1 MEQED
6 FLGTGWSFPPTFNL
20 SEKKVV
26 MVSDEEDIR
35 QSLEILLSTR
45 LGERVLLS
53 EYGCGINTMPF
64 ENITVTFLTKMKAII
79 KKAILLYEP
88 RIDLEEVFFTSP
100 RAEEGVV
107 HIQLQYKIRA
117 TNSRLNFVYPF
128 YLKEGTYIKS

>member
-6 FLGTGWSFPPTFNL
+6 FLGTGWSFPPSFNL
-20 SEKKVV
+20 SEKSVN

-35 QSLEILLSTR
+35 QSLDILLSTR

-100 RAEEGVV
+100 KAEEGIVKV
-107 HIQLQYKIRA
+107 QLQYRIRA
-117 TNSRLNFVYPF
+117 TNSRLNYVYPF
-128 YLKEGTYIKS
+128 YLKEGTYIKT

>member
-1 MEQED
+1 METED

-20 SEKKVV
+20 SQKKVE
-26 MVSDEEDIR
+26 MVSNEEDIR

-64 ENITVTFLTKMKAII
+64 ENITVTFLTKMKSII

-88 RIDLEEVFFTSP
+88 RIDLEEIFFTSP
-100 RAEEGVV
+100 SPEEGVV
-107 HIQLQYKIRA
+107 NIQLQYSIRA

-128 YLKEGTYIKS
+128 YIKEGTYVKN

>member
-20 SEKKVV
+20 SEKKVE

-100 RAEEGVV
+100 KSEEGIVN
-107 HIQLQYKIRA
+107 IQLQYSIRA

-128 YLKEGTYIKS
+128 YIKEGTYIKT

>member
-20 SEKKVV
+20 SEKKVE

-64 ENITVTFLTKMKAII
+64 ENITVTLLTKMKAII

-100 RAEEGVV
+100 KSEEGIVN
-107 HIQLQYKIRA
+107 IQLQYSIRA

-128 YLKEGTYIKS
+128 YIKEGTYIKT